1 MINYIQA
8 CQCKNSRGLL
18 KVNKCCTRNRA
29 ENWCDRW
36 MRSSKKN
43 SKKGRLYIKRRK
55 TWLQTKFLFFLIH

>member
-43 SKKGRLYIKRRK
+43 SKKGRLYI
-55 TWLQTKFLFFLIH
+55 